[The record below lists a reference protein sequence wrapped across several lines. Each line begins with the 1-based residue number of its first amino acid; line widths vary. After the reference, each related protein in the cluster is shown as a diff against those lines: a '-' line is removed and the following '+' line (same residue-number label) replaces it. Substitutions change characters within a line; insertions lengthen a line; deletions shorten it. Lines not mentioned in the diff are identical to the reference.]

1 MTVPGIIS
9 DGCGSNDGDSDR
21 MSSGCHERKIIVAN
35 MFPLHAQRDTAAEK
49 WCFNIDEDS
58 LLLQLKDGLSPETEV
73 IYVGSLKVDV
83 EPSEQEEV
91 TQRLLEEFKCVPTL
105 CPS

>member
-1 MTVPGIIS
+1 MASRSSANFFDLASGDILDIPETPRGLPRMMTVPGIIS

-35 MFPLHAQRDTAAEK
+35 MLPLHAQRDTAAEK

-58 LLLQLKDGLSPETEV
+58 LLLQLKDGL
-73 IYVGSLKVDV
+73 
-83 EPSEQEEV
+83 
-91 TQRLLEEFKCVPTL
+91 
-105 CPS
+105 